1 MEGFSM
7 SDELESAKK
16 RLIRVLDTLEKDLLR
31 PPQRPTAH
39 QRTQE
44 AQALVKLLFDKLEG
58 KK

>member
-1 MEGFSM
+1 M

-31 PPQRPTAH
+31 PPQRITEH

-44 AQALVKLLFDKLEG
+44 AQALLKLLFDKLEG